1 MAVAE
6 AAVTTT
12 AAYGLSLFSY
22 SAAATAQVM
31 IADVAVAVINP
42 LTNLLKSYNTHKL
55 INLYI

>member
-1 MAVAE
+1 M
-6 AAVTTT
+6 TTT

-42 LTNLLKSYNTHKL
+42 LTNLLKSYNTHKI